1 MNGDTW
7 RLFRDGQVIG
17 EFVVDGG
24 DFPWLNAGFH
34 PKEGFDQVRK
44 LFKDDLR
51 LLELAGPPPLPDY
64 ICPMN
69 PWDRQVALA
78 LRDRIEHVTGR
89 PWLDAIAS
97 QLHVSEFILHI
108 EGNRAWWRW
117 TDEPFERE

>member
-51 LLELAGPPPLPDY
+51 LLELAEKDGVWEDWERSYGRIRSTLSLAAPDG
-64 ICPMN
+64 
-69 PWDRQVALA
+69 
-78 LRDRIEHVTGR
+78 H
-89 PWLDAIAS
+89 
-97 QLHVSEFILHI
+97 HVSEFILHI